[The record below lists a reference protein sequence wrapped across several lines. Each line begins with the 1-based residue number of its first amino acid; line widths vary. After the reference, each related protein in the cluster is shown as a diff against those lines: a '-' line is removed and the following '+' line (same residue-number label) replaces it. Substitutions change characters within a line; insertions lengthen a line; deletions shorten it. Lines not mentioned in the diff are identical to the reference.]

1 MTQTQLAEAPD
12 TVKWYHHLLSLPLR
26 AFSALNMG
34 PLGGENSI
42 SAVIE
47 AVLAKQKG
55 QPVDF
60 QLSKTD
66 QFFAAQLTNRGV
78 PDEMIE
84 YRELS
89 HEAQREILRRWGG
102 RRLGV
107 IWLGAGVFTL
117 EHPLLAER
125 KPTDWHVWTD
135 ASPKVVADALK
146 LFQAFQQQNELGNLA
161 QNITLPQEVGPLNH
175 IIQFIAA
182 QVDHI
187 IILGYGVTY
196 ALTVAE
202 NYQWLSRL
210 DLPANIDVSFV
221 FNSPGAAMPIL
232 PGVMA
237 SFHQQRMVY
246 YTDEHVIALFH
257 NALPHSEIVW
267 QRPRKETRNK
277 LWGTWLIHRPAQAQ

>member
-1 MTQTQLAEAPD
+1 MTQPQLVEAPD
-12 TVKWYHHLLSLPLR
+12 TIKWYHHVLSLPLR
-26 AFSALNMG
+26 AFSALNVG

-47 AVLAKQKG
+47 AVLARQKG

-66 QFFAAQLTNRGV
+66 QFFAAQLTNSGV

-89 HEAQREILRRWGG
+89 HEAQQEILRRWGG

-107 IWLGAGVFTL
+107 VWLGAGVFTL

-125 KPTDWHVWTD
+125 KPADWHVWTD
-135 ASPKVVADALK
+135 ASPKVVADAL
-146 LFQAFQQQNELGNLA
+146 QVFQQFQRQNELGNLA
-161 QNITLPQEVGPLNH
+161 QNITLPQDISPLNQ
-175 IIQFIAA
+175 IIQFVGA

-187 IILGYGVTY
+187 IIFGYGVTY

-202 NYQWLSRL
+202 NYEWLSRL
-210 DLPANIDVSFV
+210 NLPDGIEVSFV
-221 FNSPGAAMPIL
+221 FNSPGAAIPLL

-237 SFHQQRMVY
+237 SFHQQRMVCY
-246 YTDEHVIALFH
+246 QESHIASLFQQ
-257 NALPHSEIVW
+257 AVPHSEIIW
-267 QRPRKETRNK
+267 QRPREETRNK
-277 LWGTWLIHRPAQAQ
+277 LWATWLIHAPAQK